1 MLKTKIFYIGL
12 SRTGT
17 SSLHH
22 ILSEL
27 GLRSDHF
34 CGYLLLDPPNY
45 KKCEDYDCL
54 GDTPV
59 PLLYKKLDK
68 RFEGSKFILT
78 IREKEQWL
86 ESMKWMFSH
95 GKVIWEWNQDIHN
108 YHRHFYGCRSYNKE
122 ILSAHWDR
130 YHNDVLDYFSDRP
143 SDLMIIKL
151 EEGFDIK
158 RISEFIDVPYY
169 NIQNTWENSRR
180 YATFHCRVIY
190 CAKDAIRRLHRLLTN
205 KDSCDMKSRK

>member
-1 MLKTKIFYIGL
+1 MRKTIIFYIGL

-34 CGYLLLDPPNY
+34 CGYLLSDPPNY
-45 KKCEDYDCL
+45 KKCRDYDCL

-59 PLLYKKLDK
+59 PLLYKELDK

-95 GKVIWEWNQDIHN
+95 GKVIWGWDEGIHD
-108 YHRHFYGCRSYNKE
+108 YHKHFYGCRSYNKQ
-122 ILSAHWDR
+122 ILSTHWDR
-130 YHNDVLDYFSDRP
+130 YHNDVFDYFSDRP

-158 RISEFIDVPYY
+158 RISKFVDVPYCDF
-169 NIQNTWENSRR
+169 QDTWINSRR
-180 YATFHCRVIY
+180 YVKFHYRMNY
-190 CAKDAIRRLHRLLTN
+190 CAKDAYKRLHRILTKHFSGRAN
-205 KDSCDMKSRK
+205 ARR